1 MESFRNCEGVLLD
14 VNRTNFLT
22 LLLSRQE
29 NKETKNT
36 HVATAETRVDRDELK
51 YPAPPTDVS
60 DISSDDWLHIG
71 STATLVSSSQERIT
85 SHESSAQTTA
95 MAVVS
100 AEPALVSS
108 TAETVAQPSS
118 FNLPTT
124 KSSSLTAPIAIHQA
138 ALSKNVAS
146 VAQREQFTSSV
157 IGPTTKEELPAL
169 IPEEPTTLI
178 SPLPELPPSR
188 IAVDHIPQLPVSS
201 RVQEKQR
208 ETSLDS
214 QDATANDSEPVVPI
228 SHPMETSFMSA
239 VSSFSEP
246 ESPEPASSDASGAS
260 TSAAPNSILQEQP
273 SVSRKR
279 RPSTVA
285 SAAKKVSN
293 SVKGAFKDPK
303 SVDAGSSKANSAGLT
318 SPSNDSLSSA
328 QSHGK
333 EGFKDYTTSPSR
345 ESLSSNKSGRSMLS
359 AAKDGVKR
367 MLSTKDKSRSTSP
380 FLEPTSHSVD
390 TQEAPSS
397 SAPTLAA
404 ATGSSG
410 TASKKKQRQQQ
421 AATPDA
427 GNASPMLKGMF
438 KGRKPTKTSA

>member
-1 MESFRNCEGVLLD
+1 M
-14 VNRTNFLT
+14 
-22 LLLSRQE
+22 
-29 NKETKNT
+29 
-36 HVATAETRVDRDELK
+36 HV
-51 YPAPPTDVS
+51 
-60 DISSDDWLHIG
+60 G

-85 SHESSAQTTA
+85 NQESSVQTTGR
-95 MAVVS
+95 S
-100 AEPALVSS
+100 AEPALIPP
-108 TAETVAQPSS
+108 TADTVVQPSPS
-118 FNLPTT
+118 NLPTT
-124 KSSSLTAPIAIHQA
+124 KSSSLTAPIVVHQA

-146 VAQREQFTSSV
+146 VDQPEQFTSSV
-157 IGPTTKEELPAL
+157 IGPTTKEDLPAL
-169 IPEEPTTLI
+169 IPEEPTPSI

-188 IAVDHIPQLPVSS
+188 TAVDLIPQLPVSS

-214 QDATANDSEPVVPI
+214 QDATANEPVVPI

-239 VSSFSEP
+239 VTNFSDP
-246 ESPEPASSDASGAS
+246 ESPEPAASDASGAS
-260 TSAAPNSILQEQP
+260 TSLAPDSILQEQP

-279 RPSTVA
+279 RPSMMA

-293 SVKGAFKDPK
+293 SVKGAFKDAK
-303 SVDAGSSKANSAGLT
+303 SADGLT
-318 SPSNDSLSSA
+318 SPSNESLSSA

-333 EGFKDYTTSPSR
+333 EGLKDYTTSSSR

-367 MLSTKDKSRSTSP
+367 MMSTKDKSRSTSP

-390 TQEAPSS
+390 AQEP
-397 SAPTLAA
+397 P
-404 ATGSSG
+404 TGSSG
-410 TASKKKQRQQQ
+410 SASKKKQRQQQ

>member
-1 MESFRNCEGVLLD
+1 V
-14 VNRTNFLT
+14 
-22 LLLSRQE
+22 
-29 NKETKNT
+29 
-36 HVATAETRVDRDELK
+36 
-51 YPAPPTDVS
+51 
-60 DISSDDWLHIG
+60 
-71 STATLVSSSQERIT
+71 
-85 SHESSAQTTA
+85 
-95 MAVVS
+95 AVVS

-124 KSSSLTAPIAIHQA
+124 KSSSLTAPIVVHQA

-146 VAQREQFTSSV
+146 VAQPEQFTSSV
-157 IGPTTKEELPAL
+157 MGPTTKEDLPAL
-169 IPEEPTTLI
+169 IPEAPTTLI

-188 IAVDHIPQLPVSS
+188 TVVHRIPQLPVSS

-214 QDATANDSEPVVPI
+214 QEATANDSEPVVPI

-246 ESPEPASSDASGAS
+246 ESPEPASSDVSGAS
-260 TSAAPNSILQEQP
+260 TSAAPSSILQEQP

-345 ESLSSNKSGRSMLS
+345 ESLSSNKSGRSILS

-380 FLEPTSHSVD
+380 FLEPTSYSVD

-397 SAPTLAA
+397 SSAPPLAA